1 MAKALA
7 KQTAISQAAITFDGG
22 LNRAENPD
30 ALADNQMADVSNMYY
45 EAGQNILTTRS
56 GLVHAAEPPP
66 GLPALVKL
74 TAFIKDTLDAQLVA
88 ATSDGNLYRLDEA
101 ASPPVWT
108 LITALSATGI
118 VPSLVTFNSKLI
130 IADGGPALRAWD
142 GETVVSLPD
151 SPVGATALVEIGG
164 RLAANSGQD
173 LDGVALSAPE
183 DEAKWLLDDG
193 AVFLRAGYGDGL
205 RVTGFGVISQDLVIF
220 KHGKAGKRIMRLNA
234 AGAATGWSLSQI
246 SQNLTAVGPHGVE
259 FVGNNLLFADQ
270 GEIHD
275 LAGVQQYGD
284 IQVGGVGRLINP
296 LLNGKTVSEM
306 RFLPKIGAL
315 LAFIE
320 GDSQVLA
327 FHPHNGAWTRLDF
340 QGLFLQSVCQAGDR
354 IYLGGRNGRLYRL
367 GLAESRDEV
376 GPAEYR
382 DIAGLARS
390 KVFTVPGEAVLRR
403 TRLNYEAITPGQ
415 GRLQVFGSDQVSPT
429 TLLAWAAGPGLG
441 RLSDAA
447 SPLADA
453 SQPLGA
459 SAEARTISRARFR
472 DAALS
477 FQITTTSG
485 RIRLRQCL
493 AELAA
498 VNG

>member
-1 MAKALA
+1 MAKTSV
-7 KQTAISQAAITFDGG
+7 KHTAISQSAISFDGG
-22 LNRAENPD
+22 LNRADNPD

-45 EAGQNILTTRS
+45 EAGQNILTTRP
-56 GLVHAAEPPP
+56 GLVHAAQAPP
-66 GLPALVKL
+66 GDPALVKL

-88 ATSDGNLYRLDEA
+88 ATSDGNLYRLDES

-108 LITALSATGI
+108 LITALAATGI

-142 GETVVSLPD
+142 GDAVTSLPD
-151 SPVGATALVEIGG
+151 SPIGATALVEIGG

-173 LDGVALSAPE
+173 MDGVVLSAPE
-183 DEAKWLLDDG
+183 DETKWLIDDG

-205 RVTGFGVISQDLVIF
+205 RVTGFGVISQDLIIF
-220 KHGKAGKRIMRLNA
+220 KMGKAGKRIMRLNA
-234 AGAATGWSLSQI
+234 AGTTSDWSLSQI
-246 SQNLTAVGPHGVE
+246 SQNLSAVGPHGVE
-259 FVGNNLLFADQ
+259 FVGNNLLFADH

-306 RFLPKIGAL
+306 RFLPKIGVL
-315 LAFIE
+315 LSLVE
-320 GDSQVLA
+320 GDSLVLV
-327 FHPHNGAWTRLDF
+327 FHPQSSAWTKLDF
-340 QGLFLQSVCQAGDR
+340 QGLFFRSVCQAGDK
-354 IYLGGRNGRLYRL
+354 IYLGCQNGRLYRL
-367 GLAESRDEV
+367 GLTESRDEV
-376 GPAEYR
+376 APGDFREITA
-382 DIAGLARS
+382 LARS
-390 KVFTVPGEAVLRR
+390 KVFTVPGEAVLRK

-415 GRLQVFGSDQVSPT
+415 GRLQVYGSDQVSPT
-429 TLLAWAAGPGLG
+429 TLLTLESDPGLG
-441 RLSDAA
+441 RLADATA
-447 SPLADA
+447 DLTDA
-453 SQPLGA
+453 SQPLGV
-459 SAEARTISRARFR
+459 SAETRTVSRTRFR